1 MFDLYVDNTTDHFR
15 NRWTNCKGDAKKAE
29 SGNMKNI
36 KRSWKV
42 IFLQRDNQG
51 FLKDVGVRLIDK
63 KQASDPTKRE
73 LYWMETLRTLYPDGL
88 FNASD

>member
-36 KRSWKV
+36 KPK
-42 IFLQRDNQG
+42 
-51 FLKDVGVRLIDK
+51 FLK
-63 KQASDPTKRE
+63 SHFFT
-73 LYWMETLRTLYPDGL
+73 T
-88 FNASD
+88 